1 MTALGKIRSKGILLI
16 IIIGLGLFA
25 FIAEE
30 AFRSCNGI
38 KGQNSQQIGE
48 VLGEKIYVQDFQKLL
63 DEYQDAMK
71 LTMRTDNLSEDQLNQ
86 LKDQVWQ
93 QLVSER
99 VMKEDCKKLGLTV
112 TEDELQNVLNDGTN
126 QLLTQTPFVNQ
137 QTGRFDVSILKQF
150 IDAYRKAEASNN
162 SQQLDQM
169 RPAYNYWLFVEK
181 NLRTQLLAQK
191 YQSLLAN
198 CVLSNKVEAKMAF
211 NEENEEAQIQL
222 ASIAYNT
229 IKDADIKVTDEE
241 LKAKYEEL
249 KPAFRQQQET
259 RDVKMVDVQVKA
271 SATDRAQLQKDMA
284 GYQKQLAAAADP
296 TQVMSKSG
304 SMIQYIGLPVSGKAF
319 QQYPDIA
326 SKIDSMAVGTTGVVE
341 NTKDNTYNIVRI
353 LSRTE
358 LPDSVE
364 FRQIQVGGKTLEAAR
379 ASADS
384 IQKALA
390 AGGDFQAIAKRY
402 GQDSTTTWFTGA
414 MYEQASTMSQDNRA
428 YIEALLNG
436 AVGSTQN
443 IELTQGNVVIQVLN
457 RKAMKSKA
465 VAAVIKKEIRFSDN
479 TYSKAYNRFSQFVT
493 QSQASLAD
501 LQKHATKFGYTVQD
515 LNDFATSSHT
525 VGNVGGSGIRD
536 AIKWIFEAKEGQ
548 VSQLFEAGKE
558 NDHLL
563 VLCMTKIHPQGYRP
577 WDDAQVKE
585 ILKREVIRDKKAEMI
600 MAKLKGVNSIAA
612 AQAKGAKV
620 STVNQI
626 TFAAPAFIQATG
638 AAEPALSGAVA
649 ATAQGKFC
657 STPVKGNAGVYVFQV
672 VKKQMRPAKYNEEQQ
687 IQMCRQRAMQYMGN
701 FMQDLVFGA
710 GVVDNRY
717 LFF

>member
-296 TQVMSKSG
+296 TQVVSKSG

-326 SKIDSMAVGTTGVVE
+326 SKIDFMAVGTTGVVE

-657 STPVKGNAGVYVFQV
+657 SAHVKGNAGVYVFQV

-710 GVVDNRY
+710 GVVDSRY

>member
-1 MTALGKIRSKGILLI
+1 
-16 IIIGLGLFA
+16 
-25 FIAEE
+25 
-30 AFRSCNGI
+30 
-38 KGQNSQQIGE
+38 
-48 VLGEKIYVQDFQKLL
+48 
-63 DEYQDAMK
+63 
-71 LTMRTDNLSEDQLNQ
+71 
-86 LKDQVWQ
+86 
-93 QLVSER
+93 
-99 VMKEDCKKLGLTV
+99 MKEDCKKLGLTV

-296 TQVMSKSG
+296 TQVVSKSG

-515 LNDFATSSHT
+515 LNDFATSNHT

-657 STPVKGNAGVYVFQV
+657 SAPVKGNAGVYVFQV

-710 GVVDNRY
+710 GVVDSRY